1 MDLTCRVRAE
11 CGRCL
16 DLCFTAF
23 SFACT
28 LVLSSR
34 SVCIAGA
41 QDPYE
46 HIVTMLYLTKNA
58 AMVAMQ
64 RWDRTHRQVGRFG
77 EE

>member
-1 MDLTCRVRAE
+1 MSGRRPRGPLVASRRRAE

-16 DLCFTAF
+16 DLVLTAF

-41 QDPYE
+41 QDPSE
-46 HIVTMLYLTKNA
+46 HIVTMLYLTNNA
-58 AMVAMQ
+58 AMVAGR
-64 RWDRTHRQVGRFG
+64 RWDRAHR
-77 EE
+77 